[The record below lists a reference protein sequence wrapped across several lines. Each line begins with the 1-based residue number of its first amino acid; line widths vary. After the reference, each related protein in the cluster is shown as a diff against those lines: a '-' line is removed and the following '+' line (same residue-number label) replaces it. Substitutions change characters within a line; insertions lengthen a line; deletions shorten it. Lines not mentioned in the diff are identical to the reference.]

1 MFYIPVIDL
10 GQEAFTMEINLFQR
24 IQRGLLE
31 KRQNIDG
38 WLETTSPAEVE
49 IQTACCEG
57 DPVGSQL
64 ATIDHTLKHIEA
76 GTLGVCDV
84 CHEQVDSALLEMD
97 FTSCVCID
105 HYSDKEKRQLE
116 AELEFSGLVQ
126 RALMP
131 QQAPPPADVDLA
143 AFSRP
148 AQIVNGDTFD
158 FYKFRNGSEG
168 FAIADA
174 VGHGVSAGLLMSS
187 LQTALRLLAPEND
200 SPARVLERIN
210 RLFLHNANF
219 TTFVTVFL
227 ASFDPA
233 RRRLRYSNAGHNPP
247 LFYQSQRGAVTHL
260 MPTGAALGLMDRFNT
275 TMQTLKLSPGDIL
288 LLYTDGVTEA
298 RDGQKEEFGLE
309 RLEALVQRNAALSS
323 AELVRVIRQEHEAY
337 LHGEAPED
345 DTTLVAIK
353 FR

>member
-1 MFYIPVIDL
+1 
-10 GQEAFTMEINLFQR
+10 MEINLFQR

-31 KRQNIDG
+31 RRHNINS
-38 WLETTSPAEVE
+38 WLDSTPPAEVE
-49 IQTACCEG
+49 IQTACCDG
-57 DPVGSQL
+57 GPVQTQL
-64 ATIDHTLKHIEA
+64 ATIDHALEHIEA
-76 GTLGVCDV
+76 GTLGICDV
-84 CHEQVDSALLEMD
+84 CHEKVDTALLEMD
-97 FTSCVCID
+97 YTSCVCLD
-105 HYSDKEKRQLE
+105 HYSVQEKRQLE

-131 QQAPPPADVDLA
+131 QQTPTPADVDLA

-148 AQIVNGDTFD
+148 AQIVSGDTFD
-158 FYKFRNGSEG
+158 FYKFRNGADG

-187 LQTALRLLAPEND
+187 LQTALRLLAPENE

-210 RLFLHNANF
+210 RLFLHNASF
-219 TTFVTVFL
+219 TTFATVFL

-247 LFYQSQRGAVTHL
+247 VFYQRQGEVVTHL
-260 MPTGAALGLMDRFNT
+260 MPTGAALGLAERFNT

-309 RLEALVQRNAALSS
+309 RLEELVRRNASLSS

-337 LHGEAPED
+337 LNGKAPED